1 MKVGVLLMNTGTADE
16 PTVEAVARYLGEF
29 LMDPAII
36 SAPVFVRKPLV
47 RHICASRPQRTVE
60 NYKAFWTPDGSPFM
74 ITSREQRDA
83 LAAELQT
90 RGHAE
95 VRVALAMRY
104 GNPSIASGLEELR
117 EAGCERVV
125 LLPCYPFQVNVC
137 AGTCL
142 NEARKVL
149 RGLSRHGW
157 KPEVVEVPS
166 FCEQKA
172 WQDALVE
179 SVRQV
184 WQYKP
189 GSKLLVSCHS
199 TLLADIEHGD
209 PYRDQIEACRDM
221 LAHALGVPAE
231 DALTCYQSRF
241 DSRKWLQPFTEPC
254 VLELAAQGVRDI
266 CILCPI
272 FTAENMETALEVDRD
287 LRASY
292 LAAAGADAS
301 FTYVHTLNAAPGLIA
316 ALADAVEQ
324 ALGGAAPEVVTSGVG
339 ADVSL
344 PGMLMEGMCAK
355 H

>member
-1 MKVGVLLMNTGTADE
+1 MKVGILLMNTGTADE

-36 SAPVFVRKPLV
+36 AAPTFIRKPLV
-47 RHICASRPQRTVE
+47 RHICASRPQRTVH

-74 ITSREQRDA
+74 IASRQQRDA
-83 LAAELQT
+83 LKAELIA
-90 RGHAE
+90 RGHAD

-104 GNPSIASGLEELR
+104 GNPGIAAGLEKLR
-117 EAGCERVV
+117 EEGCERVV

-142 NEARKVL
+142 KEARDVL
-149 RGLSRHGW
+149 KKLGKQGW
-157 KPEVVEVPS
+157 KPEVAEVPS
-166 FCEQKA
+166 FCEQPA
-172 WQDALVE
+172 WQQALAQ
-179 SVRQV
+179 SVRDA
-184 WQYKP
+184 WSYKP

-221 LAHALGVPAE
+221 LARELGVPAE

-241 DSRKWLQPFTEPC
+241 DSRKWLQPFTEAT

-272 FTAENMETALEVDRD
+272 FTAENMETALEIDRD
-287 LRASY
+287 LRATY
-292 LAAAGADAS
+292 LAAAGQGAS
-301 FTYVHTLNAAPGLIA
+301 FTYVHTLDAAPGLIN

-324 ALGGAAPEVVTSGVG
+324 ALGGSAPQVVTSGLG
-339 ADVSL
+339 ADTSL
-344 PGMLMEGMCAK
+344 PGMLMEGVRTQR
-355 H
+355 